1 MWLKILTN
9 NILQCLDVLC
19 NLIDEF
25 DFICDFDNVLLS
37 SWSPFKVF
45 FLKIFPGQTDG
56 ISPSTRMWRSPATML
71 SPVLLPTN
79 MQQLTIQT
87 LTREKKFVNKYLQ
100 SCHIYSV
107 YMYLQIRRFP
117 FARINDAC
125 EFTQPDTLTS
135 KMECMHLM
143 QVYKCRAINFIFIS

>member
-19 NLIDEF
+19 KLIDEF
-25 DFICDFDNVLLS
+25 DFICDFVNVLLS
-37 SWSPFKVF
+37 NWSPFKIF
-45 FLKIFPGQTDG
+45 FFIFPGQTG
-56 ISPSTRMWRSPATML
+56 GTSPLKGMSRSPATISL
-71 SPVLLPTN
+71 PVLLLTN

-87 LTREKKFVNKYLQ
+87 LTREKKFVYKYLQ